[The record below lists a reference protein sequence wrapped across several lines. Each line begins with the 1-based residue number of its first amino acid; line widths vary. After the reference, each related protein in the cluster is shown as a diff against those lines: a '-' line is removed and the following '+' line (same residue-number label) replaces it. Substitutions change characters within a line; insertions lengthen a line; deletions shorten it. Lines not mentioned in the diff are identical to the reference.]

1 MTYIFQNW
9 MASERRYAKMEL
21 QSTSIFQPTYIW
33 LLLHNMYPA
42 ISDKNS
48 DKTIT
53 CYDKVIY
60 QMKAHVMHFS
70 S

>member
-1 MTYIFQNW
+1 
-9 MASERRYAKMEL
+9 MASERRHAKMEL
-21 QSTSIFQPTYIW
+21 QSTCIFQPTYIW
-33 LLLHNMYPA
+33 LLLHNTYPA

-48 DKTIT
+48 DKTIIR
-53 CYDKVIY
+53 YDKVIY